1 MDLEKPR
8 EIDAVRIAWT
18 KPYARFY
25 QMQYW
30 RGADA
35 MDSQANDAD
44 PDNPPLKSTMHG
56 TPGSRY
62 MLPAASLTVLSG
74 AVTQK

>member
-30 RGADA
+30 RGPDD
-35 MDSQANDAD
+35 MDSQ
-44 PDNPPLKSTMHG
+44 G
-56 TPGSRY
+56 
-62 MLPAASLTVLSG
+62 
-74 AVTQK
+74 